1 MVLLVVLLK
10 ITKLNLNVVSIKKLC
25 VVLVGLIDPPDLLSP
40 GRRTVAGP
48 RQPRLH
54 SSPSKRPDLEEI
66 SLDVRASSMNP
77 WSTSRRL
84 PLSKPNSHL
93 QDYNHHLDCII
104 AYFTMD
110 LLQYIAWAS
119 KPKVS
124 TCQDDALMVCIESL
138 SATLLSRWA
147 TCGSWTFRRSCLE
160 RRCLIAAHLWKF
172 WC

>member
-25 VVLVGLIDPPDLLSP
+25 VVLVGLIDPPDLLCL

-77 WSTSRRL
+77 RSSSRRL

-93 QDYNHHLDCII
+93 QDYNHHLDCSI

-110 LLQYIAWAS
+110 LLQYIA
-119 KPKVS
+119 
-124 TCQDDALMVCIESL
+124 
-138 SATLLSRWA
+138 
-147 TCGSWTFRRSCLE
+147 
-160 RRCLIAAHLWKF
+160 
-172 WC
+172 